1 MGWGEEGG
9 SVRGRRGEGKA
20 RVPLCLLL
28 HLPSAKCGGGSVR
41 CCASVGGGGGARS
54 AGSPENLSCSPCPPH
69 PLPLPPHTR
78 SPPITGARSAGGPEN
93 LLVATHTRS
102 LLVYRGSKLAWSARG
117 DTQPAAVAVAD
128 LGPALR
134 GVIVTLDDTGA
145 LVVSYLGT
153 DPMLTPV
160 GLIEVWTG
168 VGVGGGRAGSGTA
181 W

>member
-1 MGWGEEGG
+1 MLAPPP
-9 SVRGRRGEGKA
+9 RP
-20 RVPLCLLL
+20 PLQGPPAPNWLLINDFSL
-28 HLPSAKCGGGSVR
+28 
-41 CCASVGGGGGARS
+41 
-54 AGSPENLSCSPCPPH
+54 SPCPPH

-102 LLVYRGSKLAWSARG
+102 LLVYRGSTLAWSARG

-145 LVVSYLGT
+145 LVVG
-153 DPMLTPV
+153 P
-160 GLIEVWTG
+160 
-168 VGVGGGRAGSGTA
+168 GRHGC
-181 W
+181 